1 MDSVEKAKQ
10 AATGSYTPAQGITAF
25 IVEDVRALMAAP
37 LPDDV
42 VEAARQ
48 SVLDWFGIA
57 IGGADEPLVEKLRA
71 EAREQGGNPLATVV
85 YHGEKTSTA
94 YAALINGAMADALD
108 FSDANLAMR
117 GHTTPANVATALAM
131 AEAQNAT
138 GMDFIKAVVAGVE
151 TGCRVG
157 TLVNQPYLRKGF
169 HPTGNLVPFGAAA
182 VASQMLGLNAGQ
194 WAHALGIAATQA
206 AGLLASG
213 GTMSKPF
220 HSGKAATNGV
230 IAGHLARREWIARAD
245 ALEAPEGFLATH
257 ATGMHD
263 DRLYA
268 AKGRFFILDT
278 VYKQHA
284 ACQLTHSSIENLLK
298 LKRENSIK
306 LADVKRVELNVP
318 LPHLAVCN
326 IQQPKTGLEMKFSL
340 KATAAMTLLGDD
352 THAISSYNEQ
362 RAADPEL
369 TGLAARVEVNG
380 KDELSAGL
388 AISTIE
394 LTDGRRFTAQCDTYE
409 PLRNFPYQR
418 ELVAKKF
425 LGLAGAKIGQK
436 AAQDL
441 QEQILKAETLATV
454 RPLLELAM
462 KKT

>member
-1 MDSVEKAKQ
+1 MNTLEKEKQ
-10 AATGSYTPAQGITAF
+10 GAAGSYTPVQGITAF
-25 IVEDVRALMAAP
+25 IVEDVRALMSTP
-37 LPDDV
+37 LPGDV
-42 VEAARQ
+42 IEAARQ

-57 IGGADEPLVEKLRA
+57 IGGADEPLVEMLRA

-117 GHTTPANVATALAM
+117 GHTTPANVAAALAM
-131 AEAQNAT
+131 AEAQGAS
-138 GMDFIKAVVAGVE
+138 GMDFIRAVVAGVE

-157 TLVNQPYLRKGF
+157 TLLNQPYLRKGF

-182 VASQMLGLNAGQ
+182 VASQLLGLNPRQ

-230 IAGHLARREWIARAD
+230 IAGHLARRDWIARPD

-257 ATGMHD
+257 ATGVHD
-263 DRLYA
+263 DRLFA

-298 LKRENSIK
+298 LRRENAIQ
-306 LADVKRVELNVP
+306 LADIKRVELKVP
-318 LPHLAVCN
+318 APHLAVCN
-326 IQQPKTGLEMKFSL
+326 IQQPTTGLEMKFSL

-352 THAISSYNEQ
+352 THAISAYNER
-362 RAADPEL
+362 RAADPGL
-369 TGLAARVEVNG
+369 VGLAARIEVIG
-380 KDELSAGL
+380 RDELKAGL
-388 AISTIE
+388 SISTIE
-394 LTDGRRFTAQCDTYE
+394 LTDGRRFTARCDTYE
-409 PLRNFPYQR
+409 PLCDFPYQR
-418 ELVAKKF
+418 KLVSKKF
-425 LGLAGAKIGQK
+425 LDLAGAKIGAT
-436 AAQDL
+436 AAVNL
-441 QEQILKAETLATV
+441 QEQILNAEALASV
-454 RPLLELAM
+454 HPLLEFA
-462 KKT
+462 KKKA

>member
-1 MDSVEKAKQ
+1 MDTIEKPKSDAPQGYVPK
-10 AATGSYTPAQGITAF
+10 AGITQF
-25 IVEDVRALMAAP
+25 IIDDVRALLAAP

-42 VEAARQ
+42 IEAARQ

-71 EAREQGGNPLATVV
+71 EAREQGGNPLASVV

-117 GHTTPANVATALAM
+117 GHTTPANVATALAIG
-131 AEAQNAT
+131 EAQNAS
-138 GMDFIKAVVAGVE
+138 GMEFIKAVIAGIE

-157 TLVNQPYLRKGF
+157 TLLNQPYLRKGF

-182 VASQMLGLNAGQ
+182 AASQMLGLSPGH

-230 IAGHLARREWIARAD
+230 IAAHLARREWSARPD

-263 DRLYA
+263 DNLYT

-298 LKRENSIK
+298 LKRENGIRTSDIR
-306 LADVKRVELNVP
+306 RVELNVP
-318 LPHLAVCN
+318 KPHLAVCN
-326 IQQPKTGLEMKFSL
+326 IQEPKTGLEMKFSL
-340 KATAAMTLLGDD
+340 KATAAMALLGDD
-352 THAISSYNEQ
+352 THAIAAYNEK
-362 RAADPEL
+362 RAADGEL

-380 KDELSAGL
+380 RDELKAGL
-388 AISTIE
+388 SISTIE
-394 LTDGRRFTAQCDTYE
+394 LVDGRRLTAQCDTYE
-409 PLRNFPYQR
+409 PLCNFPYQR
-418 ELVAKKF
+418 GLISSKF
-425 LGLAGAKIGQK
+425 LKLAGGKIGDK
-436 AAQDL
+436 ASLRL
-441 QEQILKAETLATV
+441 QEEILRTERLSSIKS
-454 RPLLELAM
+454 LLELAR
-462 KKT
+462 KK

>member
-1 MDSVEKAKQ
+1 MDTKDKNMNGNEAGYRP
-10 AATGSYTPAQGITAF
+10 AAGITRF
-25 IVEDVRALMAAP
+25 IIEDVRALLAAP

-42 VEAARQ
+42 IEAARQ

-57 IGGADEPLVEKLRA
+57 IGGADEPLVAMLRA
-71 EAREQGGNPLATVV
+71 EAREQGGHPLATVV

-117 GHTTPANVATALAM
+117 GHTTPANVAAALAL
-131 AEAQNAT
+131 AEARGSS
-138 GMDFIKAVVAGVE
+138 GMAFIKAVIAGVE

-157 TLVNQPYLRKGF
+157 TLVSQPYLRKGF

-182 VASQMLGLNAGQ
+182 AAAQLLGLSDAQ

-213 GTMSKPF
+213 GTMSKPL
-220 HSGKAATNGV
+220 HSGKAATNG
-230 IAGHLARREWIARAD
+230 ALAAQLAARGWIARPD
-245 ALEAPEGFLATH
+245 ALEAAEGFLATH

-298 LKRENSIK
+298 LQRDNGID
-306 LADVKRVELNVP
+306 AATVKRVELQVP
-318 LPHLAVCN
+318 APHLAVCN

-352 THAISSYNEQ
+352 THAISAYNER

-369 TGLAARVEVNG
+369 VGLADKVEVQPRT
-380 KDELSAGL
+380 ELTAGL
-388 AISTIE
+388 SVTTIE
-394 LTDGRRFTAQCDTYE
+394 LNDGRRFTAQCDTYD
-409 PLRNFPYQR
+409 PLNDFPHQR
-418 ELVAKKF
+418 GLIAKKF
-425 LGLAGAKIGQK
+425 MGLAGGKLGEK
-436 AAQDL
+436 AAATLRD
-441 QEQILKAETLATV
+441 EILKAEMLPSVAS
-454 RPLLELAM
+454 LLELANI
-462 KKT
+462 KR

>member
-1 MDSVEKAKQ
+1 MDTVDKPK
-10 AATGSYTPAQGITAF
+10 TGAEAGYQPAQGITKF
-25 IVEDVRALMAAP
+25 IVDDVRALMASP
-37 LPDDV
+37 LPGDV
-42 VEAARQ
+42 IEAARQ

-57 IGGADEPLVEKLRA
+57 IGGADEPLVTMLRA
-71 EAREQGGNPLATVV
+71 EAREQGGNPLATVL

-117 GHTTPANVATALAM
+117 GHTTPANVATAMAM
-131 AEAQNAT
+131 AEANNAS
-138 GMDFIKAVVAGVE
+138 GLDFIKAVVAGVE

-157 TLVNQPYLRKGF
+157 ILVNQPYLRRGF

-182 VASQMLGLNAGQ
+182 AASQLLGLNAGQ

-230 IAGHLARREWIARAD
+230 IAAHLARREWIARPD
-245 ALEAPEGFLATH
+245 ALEVPEGFLATH
-257 ATGMHD
+257 ASGMHD
-263 DRLYA
+263 DKLYA

-298 LKRENSIK
+298 LKREHDIR
-306 LADVKRVELNVP
+306 AQDIKRVELKVP
-318 LPHLAVCN
+318 NPHLAVCN
-326 IQQPKTGLEMKFSL
+326 LQQPKTGLEMKFSL
-340 KATAAMTLLGDD
+340 KATAAMALLGDD
-352 THAISSYNEQ
+352 THAIAAYNER
-362 RAADPEL
+362 RAADVEL
-369 TGLAARVEVNG
+369 TGLVARVEVCG
-380 KDELSAGL
+380 RDELKAGL
-388 AISTIE
+388 SISTIE

-418 ELVAKKF
+418 ELVSKKF
-425 LGLAGAKIGQK
+425 LKLAGEKIGEK
-436 AAQDL
+436 AALAL
-441 QEQILKAETLATV
+441 QAQILGTEKLSSIKPV
-454 RPLLELAM
+454 LELAM
-462 KKT
+462 QKA

>member
-1 MDSVEKAKQ
+1 MDTIEKAKPGVE
-10 AATGSYTPAQGITAF
+10 GSYKPAQGITRF
-25 IVEDVRALMAAP
+25 IIEDVRALMASP
-37 LPDDV
+37 LPDEV
-42 VEAARQ
+42 IEAARQ

-57 IGGADEPLVEKLRA
+57 IGGTDEPLVTMLRA

-131 AEAQNAT
+131 AEAQNAS

-157 TLVNQPYLRKGF
+157 ILVNQPYLRRGF

-182 VASQMLGLNAGQ
+182 AASQMLGLSAGQ

-230 IAGHLARREWIARAD
+230 IAAHLARREWIARPD

-257 ATGMHD
+257 ASGMHED
-263 DRLYA
+263 NLYA

-298 LKRENSIK
+298 LKREHGIRPADIK
-306 LADVKRVELNVP
+306 RIELNVP
-318 LPHLAVCN
+318 RPHLAVCN
-326 IQQPKTGLEMKFSL
+326 ILQPKTGLEMKFSL

-352 THAISSYNEQ
+352 THAILAYNGK
-362 RAADPEL
+362 RAADAEL

-380 KDELSAGL
+380 KDELKAGL
-388 AISTIE
+388 SISTIE
-394 LTDGRRFTAQCDTYE
+394 LNDGRRLTAQCDTYE
-409 PLRNFPYQR
+409 PLRDFPYQR
-418 ELVAKKF
+418 ELISKKF
-425 LGLAGAKIGQK
+425 LKLAGGKIGDK
-436 AAQDL
+436 AALAL
-441 QEQILKAETLATV
+441 QQQILGAEQLASV
-454 RPLLELAM
+454 RPLLDLAM
-462 KKT
+462 KKA

>member
-1 MDSVEKAKQ
+1 MDTIEKPKSGEG
-10 AATGSYTPAQGITAF
+10 TYKPVTGITPF
-25 IVEDVRALMAAP
+25 IVEDVRALLAAP
-37 LPDDV
+37 LPAEV
-42 VEAARQ
+42 IEAARQ

-57 IGGADEPLVEKLRA
+57 IGGADEPLVAMLRA

-131 AEAQNAT
+131 AEAQGAS
-138 GMDFIKAVVAGVE
+138 GMDFLCAVVAGVE

-157 TLVNQPYLRKGF
+157 TLLNQPYLRKGF

-182 VASQMLGLNAGQ
+182 AAAQMLGLSAAQ

-230 IAGHLARREWIARAD
+230 IAGHLARRDWIARPD
-245 ALEAPEGFLATH
+245 ALEAAEGFLATH

-263 DRLYA
+263 DRLFA

-298 LKRENSIK
+298 LKREHGFD
-306 LADVKRVELNVP
+306 AAAVKRVELDVP
-318 LPHLAVCN
+318 APHLAVCN

-352 THAISSYNEQ
+352 THAISAYNEK
-362 RAADPEL
+362 RAVDTEL

-380 KDELSAGL
+380 REELKAGL
-388 AISTIE
+388 SVTTIE
-394 LTDGRRFTAQCDTYE
+394 LTDGRRVTAQCDTYE

-425 LGLAGAKIGQK
+425 LGLAGAKIGE
-436 AAQDL
+436 AAARRLQD
-441 QEQILKAETLATV
+441 EILKTETLASV

-462 KKT
+462 KKA

>member
-1 MDSVEKAKQ
+1 MDSTEKEHASRGDGATKQ
-10 AATGSYTPAQGITAF
+10 GLTAF
-25 IVEDVRALMAAP
+25 IVDDVRALLAAP
-37 LPDDV
+37 LPADV
-42 VEAARQ
+42 IEAARQ

-57 IGGADEPLVEKLRA
+57 IGGADEPLVDKLRA

-131 AEAQNAT
+131 AEAQGAN
-138 GMDFIKAVVAGVE
+138 GMAFLKAVIAGVE

-157 TLVNQPYLRKGF
+157 TLVNQPYLRRGF

-182 VASQMLGLNAGQ
+182 AAAQMMGLNAAQ

-230 IAGHLARREWIARAD
+230 IAAHLAKRDWIARPD

-257 ATGMHD
+257 ASGMHD
-263 DRLYA
+263 DRLFA

-298 LKRENSIK
+298 IKREHGIRPE
-306 LADVKRVELNVP
+306 AVKAIELNVP
-318 LPHLAVCN
+318 GPHLAVCN
-326 IQQPKTGLEMKFSL
+326 IQEPRTGLEMKFSL
-340 KATAAMTLLGDD
+340 KAVAAMAILGDD
-352 THAISSYNEQ
+352 THAIDAYNEK
-362 RAADPEL
+362 RAADAEL
-369 TGLAARVEVNG
+369 KSLSQRVMVNG
-380 KDELSAGL
+380 RDELKAGL
-388 AISTIE
+388 SVTQVE
-394 LTDGRRFTAQCDTYE
+394 LVDGRKFSAQCDTYE

-418 ELVAKKF
+418 ELVSKKF
-425 LGLAGAKIGQK
+425 LKLAGGKLGPTVAEK
-436 AAQDL
+436 L
-441 QEQILKAETLATV
+441 QARILTV
-454 RPLLELAM
+454 EARPRAGELTELAM
-462 KKT
+462 SRA

>member
-1 MDSVEKAKQ
+1 MDTIEKAKPG
-10 AATGSYTPAQGITAF
+10 AEPVYKPAQGITQF
-25 IVEDVRALMAAP
+25 IIEDVRALLAGP

-57 IGGADEPLVEKLRA
+57 IGGADEPLVDKLRA

-85 YHGEKTSTA
+85 FHGEKTSTA

-131 AEAQNAT
+131 AEAGKAS
-138 GMDFIKAVVAGVE
+138 GMDFIKAVIAGVE

-182 VASQMLGLNAGQ
+182 AASQMLGLNASQ

-230 IAGHLARREWIARAD
+230 IAAHLAQRDWVARPD
-245 ALEAPEGFLATH
+245 ALEASEGFLATH
-257 ATGMHD
+257 SSGMHD
-263 DRLYA
+263 DLLYA

-298 LKRENSIK
+298 LKREHG
-306 LADVKRVELNVP
+306 LRAADVKRVELNVP
-318 LPHLAVCN
+318 RPHLSVCN
-326 IQQPKTGLEMKFSL
+326 ILEPKTGLEMKFSL
-340 KATAAMTLLGDD
+340 KATAAMALLGDD
-352 THAISSYNEQ
+352 THAIAAYNEK

-380 KDELSAGL
+380 KDELKAGL
-388 AISTIE
+388 SVSTIE
-394 LTDGRRFTAQCDTYE
+394 LNDGRRFTAQCDTYD
-409 PLRNFPYQR
+409 PLRNFPTQR
-418 ELVAKKF
+418 ELISKKF
-425 LGLAGAKIGQK
+425 LKLAGGKIGDK
-436 AAQDL
+436 AALAL
-441 QEQILKAETLATV
+441 QETILGVERLASV
-454 RPLLELAM
+454 SPMLSLAM
-462 KKT
+462 KKA

>member
-1 MDSVEKAKQ
+1 MDTIEKAKQ
-10 AATGSYTPAQGITAF
+10 AAAAGYQPKAGITTF

-42 VEAARQ
+42 IEAARQ

-138 GMDFIKAVVAGVE
+138 GMDFIRAVVAGVE

-157 TLVNQPYLRKGF
+157 TLVNQPYLRRGF

-182 VASQMLGLNAGQ
+182 AAAQMLGLSAGQ

-230 IAGHLARREWIARAD
+230 IAGHLARREWIARPD
-245 ALEAPEGFLATH
+245 ALEAAEGFLATH
-257 ATGMHD
+257 ASGMHD
-263 DRLYA
+263 DRLFA

-298 LKRENSIK
+298 LKRENGIK
-306 LADVKRVELNVP
+306 SAAIKRVELNVP

-326 IQQPKTGLEMKFSL
+326 ILQPKTGLEMKFSL
-340 KATAAMTLLGDD
+340 KATAAMALLGDD
-352 THAISSYNEQ
+352 THAISAYNER

-380 KDELSAGL
+380 KDELKAGL
-388 AISTIE
+388 SISTIE
-394 LTDGRRFTAQCDTYE
+394 LNDGRRFTAQCDTYE
-409 PLRNFPYQR
+409 PLRDFPLQR
-418 ELVAKKF
+418 GLVSKKF
-425 LGLAGAKIGQK
+425 LGLAGAKIGAK
-436 AAQDL
+436 AAEALQDR
-441 QEQILKAETLATV
+441 ILGAEKLASV
-454 RPLLELAM
+454 RALLELAM
-462 KKT
+462 KKA

>member
-1 MDSVEKAKQ
+1 MDTIEKPQSGAEGGYK
-10 AATGSYTPAQGITAF
+10 PAPGITQF
-25 IVEDVRALMAAP
+25 IVDDVRALMAAP

-42 VEAARQ
+42 IEAARQ

-57 IGGADEPLVEKLRA
+57 IGGADEPLVSMLRA
-71 EAREQGGNPLATVV
+71 EAREQGGNPLATVM

-131 AEAQNAT
+131 SEAQGAS
-138 GMDFIKAVVAGVE
+138 GMDFIKAVIAGVE

-157 TLVNQPYLRKGF
+157 TLVNQPYLRRGF

-182 VASQMLGLNAGQ
+182 AASQMLGLNAGQ

-230 IAGHLARREWIARAD
+230 LAAHLARREWIARPD
-245 ALEAPEGFLATH
+245 ALEASEGFLSTH
-257 ATGMHD
+257 ASGMHD
-263 DRLYA
+263 DKLYA

-298 LKRENSIK
+298 LKREHGIRAS
-306 LADVKRVELNVP
+306 DVKRIELNVP
-318 LPHLAVCN
+318 RPHLAVCN

-352 THAISSYNEQ
+352 THAILAYNEK
-362 RAADPEL
+362 RAADAEL

-380 KDELSAGL
+380 KDELKAGL
-388 AISTIE
+388 SISIIE
-394 LTDGRRFTAQCDTYE
+394 LNDGRRLTAQCDTYE
-409 PLRNFPYQR
+409 PLRDFPYQR
-418 ELVAKKF
+418 ELISKKF
-425 LGLAGAKIGQK
+425 LKLAGGKIGDT
-436 AAQDL
+436 AALALRQ
-441 QEQILKAETLATV
+441 QILGTEALASV
-454 RPLLELAM
+454 RPLLDLAM
-462 KKT
+462 KKV

>member
-1 MDSVEKAKQ
+1 MDTAEKGQ
-10 AATGSYTPAQGITAF
+10 GVGSASSGAQGLTAF
-25 IVEDVRALMAAP
+25 IVGDVRALLAAP
-37 LPDDV
+37 LPSDV
-42 VEAARQ
+42 IEAARQ

-71 EAREQGGNPLATVV
+71 EAREQGGHPLATVV

-131 AEAQNAT
+131 AEAQGAT
-138 GMDFIKAVVAGVE
+138 GLDFLKAVIAGVE

-157 TLVNQPYLRKGF
+157 TLVNQPYLRRGF

-182 VASQMLGLNAGQ
+182 AASQMLGLNAAQ

-230 IAGHLARREWIARAD
+230 IAAHLARRDWIARPD

-263 DRLYA
+263 DWVYA

-298 LKRENSIK
+298 LKRENGIRPG
-306 LADVKRVELNVP
+306 DVKRIELNVP
-318 LPHLAVCN
+318 SPHLAVCN
-326 IQQPKTGLEMKFSL
+326 IQEPNTGLEMKFSL
-340 KATAAMTLLGDD
+340 KAVAAMAILGDD
-352 THAISSYNEQ
+352 THAIDAYNEK
-362 RAADPEL
+362 RAADAEL
-369 TGLAARVEVNG
+369 KGLCQRVTVNG
-380 KDELSAGL
+380 RDELKAGL
-388 AISTIE
+388 SVTNVE
-394 LTDGRRFTAQCDTYE
+394 LSDGRTLSAQCDTYE

-418 ELVAKKF
+418 ELVSRKF
-425 LGLAGAKIGQK
+425 LKLAGGKIGSE
-436 AAQDL
+436 AAERL
-441 QEQILKAETLATV
+441 QARILRVETLQSV
-454 RPLLELAM
+454 RELLES
-462 KKT
+462 

>member
-1 MDSVEKAKQ
+1 MDTLEKAKQ
-10 AATGSYTPAQGITAF
+10 TAAGGYTPVPGITAF

-42 VEAARQ
+42 IEAARQ

-57 IGGADEPLVEKLRA
+57 IGGADEPLVTMLRA

-131 AEAQNAT
+131 GEAQSAT
-138 GMDFIKAVVAGVE
+138 GMDFIRAVVAGVE

-182 VASQMLGLNAGQ
+182 AASQMLGLNAGQ

-230 IAGHLARREWIARAD
+230 IAGHLARRDWIARPD
-245 ALEAPEGFLATH
+245 ALEASEGFLATH
-257 ATGMHD
+257 ATGMHH
-263 DRLYA
+263 DRLFA

-298 LKRENSIK
+298 LKREHAIK
-306 LADVKRVELNVP
+306 PAEVKRVELNVP

-352 THAISSYNEQ
+352 TYAIAAYNER
-362 RAADPEL
+362 RAADAEL

-380 KDELSAGL
+380 KDELKAGL
-388 AISTIE
+388 SISTIE
-394 LTDGRRFTAQCDTYE
+394 LADGRRFTAQCDTYE

-418 ELVAKKF
+418 ELVSKKF
-425 LGLAGAKIGQK
+425 LDLAGAKISEK
-436 AAQDL
+436 AAKDL
-441 QEQILKAETLATV
+441 QEQILKAEQLASV

-462 KKT
+462 KKA

>member
-1 MDSVEKAKQ
+1 MDTSEKNKQ
-10 AATGSYTPAQGITAF
+10 AGGTYEPVAGITRF
-25 IVEDVRALMAAP
+25 IVDDVRRLMAAP

-85 YHGEKTSTA
+85 FHGEKTSTA

-131 AEAQNAT
+131 AEAQDAS
-138 GMDFIKAVVAGVE
+138 GMEFIKAVVAGVE

-182 VASQMLGLNAGQ
+182 AAAQMLGLNALQ
-194 WAHALGIAATQA
+194 WMHALGIAATQA

-230 IAGHLARREWIARAD
+230 IAGHLARRDWIARPD
-245 ALEAPEGFLATH
+245 ALEVSEGFLATH

-263 DRLYA
+263 DWLFA
-268 AKGRFFILDT
+268 AEGRYFILDT

-298 LKRENSIK
+298 LKRENAIK
-306 LADVKRVELNVP
+306 VGEVKRVELNVP

-340 KATAAMTLLGDD
+340 KATAAMALLGDD
-352 THAISSYNEQ
+352 THAITAYNEK

-380 KDELSAGL
+380 SDDLKAGL
-388 AISTIE
+388 SISTIE

-418 ELVAKKF
+418 GLVAKKF
-425 LGLAGAKIGQK
+425 LGLAGAKIGE
-436 AAQDL
+436 AAAKEL
-441 QEQILKAETLATV
+441 QELILSAEKLDSV
-454 RPLLELAM
+454 RPLLAHAM
-462 KKT
+462 IRN

>member
-1 MDSVEKAKQ
+1 MDTIEKPKASSDAVYK
-10 AATGSYTPAQGITAF
+10 PAPGLTKF
-25 IVEDVRALMAAP
+25 IIEDVRALLAAP

-42 VEAARQ
+42 IEAARQ

-71 EAREQGGNPLATVV
+71 EAKEQGGNPLATVV
-85 YHGEKTSTA
+85 FHGEKTSTA

-131 AEAQNAT
+131 AEAKGAS
-138 GMDFIKAVVAGVE
+138 GMEFIKAVIAGVE

-182 VASQMLGLNAGQ
+182 AAAQMLGLNDAQ
-194 WAHALGIAATQA
+194 WAHALGVAATQA

-230 IAGHLARREWIARAD
+230 IAAHLAKRDWIARPD
-245 ALEAPEGFLATH
+245 ALEASEGFLATH
-257 ATGMHD
+257 ASGMHD
-263 DRLYA
+263 ANLYA

-298 LKRENSIK
+298 LKRDNGIRSM
-306 LADVKRVELNVP
+306 DVKRVELNVP
-318 LPHLAVCN
+318 TPHLAVCN
-326 IQQPKTGLEMKFSL
+326 IEKPKTGLEMKFSL
-340 KATAAMTLLGDD
+340 KATAAMALLGDD
-352 THAISSYNEQ
+352 THAIAAYNEK
-362 RAADPEL
+362 RAAEAEL

-380 KDELSAGL
+380 KNELKAGL
-388 AISTIE
+388 SISSIE
-394 LTDGRRFTAQCDTYE
+394 LIDGRTFTAQCDTYE

-418 ELVAKKF
+418 DLIATKF
-425 LGLAGAKIGQK
+425 LKLAGEKIGDK
-436 AAQDL
+436 AAMAL
-441 QEQILKAETLATV
+441 QKEILGTEKLTSVRSLIELAT
-454 RPLLELAM
+454 
-462 KKT
+462 KKP

>member
-1 MDSVEKAKQ
+1 MDTIEKPKSGAEAGYK
-10 AATGSYTPAQGITAF
+10 PAQGITKF
-25 IVEDVRALMAAP
+25 IIDDVRAMMAAP

-85 YHGEKTSTA
+85 FHNEKTSTA

-131 AEAQNAT
+131 AEAQNAS
-138 GMDFIKAVVAGVE
+138 GMDFLRSVIAGIE

-157 TLVNQPYLRKGF
+157 TLVNQPYLRRGF

-182 VASQMLGLNAGQ
+182 AASQMLGLSADQ

-230 IAGHLARREWIARAD
+230 IAAHLAKRDWIARPD
-245 ALEAPEGFLATH
+245 ALEVSEGFLATH

-263 DRLYA
+263 ANLFA

-298 LKRENSIK
+298 LKREHGIGVG
-306 LADVKRVELNVP
+306 DIKRVELNVP
-318 LPHLAVCN
+318 NPHLAVCN
-326 IQQPKTGLEMKFSL
+326 IQQPRTGLEMKFSL
-340 KATAAMTLLGDD
+340 KATAAMALLGDD
-352 THAISSYNEQ
+352 THAIAAYNEK
-362 RAADPEL
+362 RAADADL
-369 TGLAARVEVNG
+369 KGLSAKVEVNG
-380 KDELSAGL
+380 RDELKAGL
-388 AISTIE
+388 SISTIE
-394 LTDGRRFTAQCDTYE
+394 LNDGRRVTAQCDTYD
-409 PLRNFPYQR
+409 PLRNFPLQR
-418 ELVAKKF
+418 GLISKKF
-425 LGLAGAKIGQK
+425 LKLAGGKIGEK
-436 AAQDL
+436 AALSL
-441 QEQILKAETLATV
+441 QEAILGVEKLASV
-454 RPLLELAM
+454 SPLLNLAM
-462 KKT
+462 KKG